1 MIFIVGIALKRG
13 LIVILVAGVLFSL
26 LFATT
31 QIIPNEKLL
40 LSKWTNYHSYEEM
53 QEVLNVLNE
62 YFPDLVDVF
71 SIGVSRENRT
81 IYCIRITNEGS
92 INNKTQLLI
101 VGYHHAREPITV
113 EAALYFATSLVVDWT
128 ENSTLQ
134 EILDHVELF
143 IIPALNVDG
152 FKSFKNNPYQRKNS
166 FPTDDDGD
174 GLKDE
179 DPLNDEN
186 GDGLIGSLYFTNGTF
201 IRYEGKNDDEDERY
215 NEDWVGG
222 VDLNRNYPFMWG
234 MAGASSDPSSEVYMG
249 PSSASEPEVQAV
261 ISLVNQHHFEYAVSL
276 HSGVRLLLYPWAYTN
291 SGAPK
296 EEELKAL
303 ATRMGEASETAVMQS
318 SSLYLSSG
326 DFADWIYGVHNTLAF
341 TFEIY
346 SNGDALRTL
355 PGPTNDTY
363 WQVGFEQLFNPAPNE
378 IAPVLEYSIKAFWVV
393 LNAAFEK
400 NPA

>member
-1 MIFIVGIALKRG
+1 
-13 LIVILVAGVLFSL
+13 
-26 LFATT
+26 
-31 QIIPNEKLL
+31 
-40 LSKWTNYHSYEEM
+40 M
-53 QEVLNVLNE
+53 QEALNVLNE

-81 IYCIRITNEGS
+81 IYCIRITNEWS
-92 INNKTQLLI
+92 TNNKTQLLV

-113 EAALYFATSLVVDWT
+113 EAALYFATSLVVDWRG
-128 ENSTLQ
+128 NSTLQ
-134 EILDHVELF
+134 EILDHVEVF
-143 IIPALNVDG
+143 IIPTLNVDG

-166 FPTDDDGD
+166 LPTDDDGD

-179 DPLNDEN
+179 DPPDDEN
-186 GDGLIGSLYFTNGTF
+186 GDGLIGALYFTNGTF
-201 IRYEGKNDDEDERY
+201 IRYEGKDDDGDGRC

-234 MAGASSDPSSEVYMG
+234 MAGASSDPSSEIYMG
-249 PSSASEPEVQAV
+249 PSSASEPEVRAL
-261 ISLVNQHHFEYAVSL
+261 ISLVSQHHFEYAVSL
-276 HSGVRLLLYPWAYTN
+276 HSGVHLLLYPWAYTN
-291 SGAPK
+291 SSAP

-303 ATRMGEASETAVMQS
+303 AIKMGEASETPVMQS

-346 SNGDALRTL
+346 SNGSALRTL

-378 IAPVLEYSIKAFWVV
+378 LVPVLEYSIKSFWVI
-393 LNAAFEK
+393 LDAAFEK
-400 NPA
+400 NPN